1 MFVYKLKRID
11 SSDCI
16 KKSINTHCLCREL
29 FFLVFY
35 TLFSFQFWFYYFG
48 GLGVGEKDGEGV
60 ENYVH
65 FIVIKLNIL
74 IKPIFIFCIFI
85 INQTINLNVYEIF
98 YFTAHR

>member
-16 KKSINTHCLCREL
+16 KKIDKYPL
-29 FFLVFY
+29 FVSWAFFFGVLYIILLSVLVL
-35 TLFSFQFWFYYFG
+35 LFWG
-48 GLGVGEKDGEGV
+48 VGVGEKDGEGV